1 MECHLQNN
9 RVQISFFPFL
19 LKERVQRE
27 HRWAVK
33 RINDTRYVCVRC
45 SSKQWERPV
54 RVGRWW
60 YIEPPYSESFYYN
73 TGLTLLFLRQ
83 TLPCCVIR
91 VNAREHRDKRSRFFR
106 SFLQNAQF
114 SGTSPETIFFSFFL
128 FFFFGNKSHAV
139 CNGCTRMDVL
149 SSNIVNSDKLSF
161 LFDM

>member
-1 MECHLQNN
+1 M
-9 RVQISFFPFL
+9 
-19 LKERVQRE
+19 
-27 HRWAVK
+27 
-33 RINDTRYVCVRC
+33 
-45 SSKQWERPV
+45 

-60 YIEPPYSESFYYN
+60 YIEPLYSESFYYN

-128 FFFFGNKSHAV
+128 FFLVTKVMLFV
-139 CNGCTRMDVL
+139 MDVL
-149 SSNIVNSDKLSF
+149 EWMFSLLISSIPTNCLFCLTCKLEFLLCLRNLMTCKNSTISFVLFINIEGNVEQLSSS
-161 LFDM
+161 